1 MKRILLLMSAALL
14 SFACSKPQPQEFHVI
29 PMPADVSLTQ
39 GSFNV
44 AGAQI
49 SCDEGLDE
57 RSLAAV
63 SRFADALKTLHGR
76 KRRNPLRH
84 KPEPGRRT
92 VLH

>member
-29 PMPADVSLTQ
+29 PMPADVTLTQ

-49 SCDEGLDE
+49 SSIL
-57 RSLAAV
+57 
-63 SRFADALKTLHGR
+63 
-76 KRRNPLRH
+76 
-84 KPEPGRRT
+84 
-92 VLH
+92 